1 MAYVVY
7 VDDLISRC
15 QQTNN
20 VKTKKY
26 EQAKIPNINGS
37 RLLNYLVNCLLQED
51 DDNVVTNPLTA
62 FC

>member
-37 RLLNYLVNCLLQED
+37 RLLNCLVNCLLQED